1 MKQEFDM
8 KEVKK
13 AMVPIIRVI
22 EQLDKEAVLGITGVM
37 ILLTV
42 LLGGFIDVLAMTIG
56 IFLGIALYKKFF

>member
-1 MKQEFDM
+1 M

-13 AMVPIIRVI
+13 AMIPIIKVI

-42 LLGGFIDVLAMTIG
+42 LLGGFIDVLAMAIG
-56 IFLGIALYKKFF
+56 IFLGIAI